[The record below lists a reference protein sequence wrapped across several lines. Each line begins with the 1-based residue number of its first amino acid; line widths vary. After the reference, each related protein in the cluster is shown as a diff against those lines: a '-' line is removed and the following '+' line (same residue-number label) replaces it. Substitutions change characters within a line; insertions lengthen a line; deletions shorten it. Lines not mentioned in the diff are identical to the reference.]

1 LFVLWKQTNKKRL
14 NEIITDDQT
23 KIQNEILLFYSN
35 LYKTFINYKAG
46 CDSLFGKIRNHIHKL
61 KEEDKVLIDGELTLE
76 MDIALKQRVIVNQLL
91 IF

>member
-1 LFVLWKQTNKKRL
+1 MIKQRFKMKFCFS
-14 NEIITDDQT
+14 
-23 KIQNEILLFYSN
+23 ILTFIKN
-35 LYKTFINYKAG
+35 FINYKAG